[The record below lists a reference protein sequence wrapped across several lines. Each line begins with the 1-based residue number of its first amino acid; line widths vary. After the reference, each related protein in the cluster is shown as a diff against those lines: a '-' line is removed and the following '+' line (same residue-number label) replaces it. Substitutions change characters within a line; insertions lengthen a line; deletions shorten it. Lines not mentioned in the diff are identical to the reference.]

1 MRELVSV
8 IIPVYNKEHYVA
20 RAIAS
25 VLSQTYSDLE
35 LIIVNDASQDNSMA
49 RVAEFSDPRI
59 RILQRVLPGPGG
71 YAARNLG
78 VQESRGDWVAFLD
91 ADDVWMA
98 NHLHRAMHLI
108 PHYPNAMIISAAR
121 LHRKEGREQLDPYAA
136 RYIEQG
142 PQVLDLTDY
151 LRHACAGQRAMGTN
165 SVLIRRCALVSHR
178 IFPEGRT
185 NRSGDLYAWVA
196 LMAHLKLMVWS
207 PHVACVYNADI
218 QGVSRSNT
226 PSIELFRSMV
236 EELRPSIDET
246 EERWLRLYANRMI
259 KYAWVEQ
266 KKKRLSLP
274 LFRLPGS
281 LFWQN
286 NVGYCIKW
294 TLISLVPFGILEWL
308 KQRFT

>member
-25 VLSQTYSDLE
+25 VLSQTYRDLE

-59 RILQRVLPGPGG
+59 RVLQRFLPGPGG

-78 VQESRGDWVAFLD
+78 VQASRGDWIAFLD

-98 NHLHRAMHLI
+98 NHLDKAMQLI

-121 LHRKEGREQLDPYAA
+121 LHRTGCREQLDPYAE
-136 RYIEQG
+136 RYIKQG

-151 LRHACAGQRAMGTN
+151 LRHACSGQRAMGTN
-165 SVLIRRCALVSHR
+165 SVLVRRCALVSHR

-207 PHVACVYNADI
+207 PHVACIYNADM

-259 KYAWVEQ
+259 KYAWLEQ

-308 KQRFT
+308 KQRFM